1 MMLLTIK
8 PIRLLSLGVL
18 ILTCGFA
25 WQGAPVTAQ
34 SGNFTSGPAE
44 FPPASYTGR
53 QYVDSKGCVFVR
65 AGVDGAVTWVPRV
78 SRSRQQICGAVPTQV
93 AGAGPAAPTRRSAA
107 LVVLPPAGDL
117 NPADTEAAVAAVAA
131 PAPAGA
137 AVRSAAQPAARVA
150 AQPASV
156 PAPRPQPARAAAPR
170 IESAATRRNDVV
182 IVAPVRTASPVIVA
196 APAKIAAPRVPAPR
210 LPAAACTNLSP
221 IGQAY
226 VRPGAGVRCGPQ
238 KASPV
243 GRSIGG
249 RLASVS
255 VLSADTGGL
264 VITGQTRVVPRH
276 VAAMQAQSA
285 DLAAPPPGYRLVWED
300 DRLNPR
306 RAHQTLDGRDQMY
319 LRWTRDVPQRL
330 VDIRTGAD
338 VTAFNPDLVFPFV
351 SRDAQNAA
359 AAAAAQGRRVIVV
372 SSQSR
377 QPLIAPADLPMVATA
392 GQPRVSTSAPQRQS
406 AGLADSAA
414 GAAAYVQVGSFANPA
429 NAAATT
435 ARLQAL
441 GLPVAEGRLTRGG
454 RLLTVVLTGPFSTS
468 IAVNSALGRARAAGF
483 SDAFVRR

>member
-25 WQGAPVTAQ
+25 WQSAPVTAQ
-34 SGNFTSGPAE
+34 SGNLTGGPAE

-65 AGVDGAVTWVPRV
+65 AGLDGAVTWVPRV
-78 SRSRQQICGAVPTQV
+78 SRSRQQLCGAVPTPV
-93 AGAGPAAPTRRSAA
+93 AGAGPAASVRRSAA

-117 NPADTEAAVAAVAA
+117 NPADTEAAVAAVAP
-131 PAPAGA
+131 PAP
-137 AVRSAAQPAARVA
+137 AVRSAAVPAARVA
-150 AQPASV
+150 AQPAAA
-156 PAPRPQPARAAAPR
+156 PAPRPQPTRAAAPR
-170 IESAATRRNDVV
+170 IEAAATRRSDAV

-196 APAKIAAPRVPAPR
+196 APAKIAAPR
-210 LPAAACTNLSP
+210 LPATACTNLSP

-249 RLASVS
+249 RVASVS
-255 VLSADTGGL
+255 VLSADAGGQ

-285 DLAAPPPGYRLVWED
+285 DLTAPPPGYRAVWED

-306 RAHQTLDGRDQMY
+306 RAHHTLDGRDQMY
-319 LRWTRDVPQRL
+319 LRWTREVPQRL

-377 QPLIAPADLPMVATA
+377 EPLIAPVDPPMAA
-392 GQPRVSTSAPQRQS
+392 PARQPRVSTSAPQRQPAGS
-406 AGLADSAA
+406 ADNAA
-414 GAAAYVQVGSFANPA
+414 TGAATGAAYVQVGSFANPA

-441 GLPVAEGRLTRGG
+441 GLPVAKGRLTHGG
-454 RLLTVVLTGPFSTS
+454 RVLTVVLTGPFSTTT
-468 IAVNSALGRARAAGF
+468 AVNSALGRARAAGF